1 MMTYETTGEMGA
13 SFKEQLLAKTPSLLF
28 LAERLTTAAAA
39 NVPVLLTGETG
50 TGKTYLARL
59 LHNHSPRRGQRL
71 TVVPCGALAP
81 SLLMSELLGHVRGA
95 IEEADRIRAGRFE
108 AAGQGTL
115 LLDEIDTLPLPAQAA
130 LLRVIETGDY
140 EPVGSQETRSCRARI
155 VVASSSDLEQAVA
168 AKRFRGDLYYRLR
181 EFSFH
186 LPPLCRR
193 PADIVALARTMAIRF
208 ANKFRKNP
216 PTIHP
221 KALRV
226 LQSYP
231 WPGNIRQLEN
241 TIQQAVLVCSR
252 DELRVEHLPKAIRM
266 SSKYPTARPDS

>member
-1 MMTYETTGEMGA
+1 MMTSETTGEIRS
-13 SFKEQLLAKTPSLLF
+13 SFQEQLLAKTPSLLF
-28 LAERLTTAAAA
+28 LAEHLAAAAAA
-39 NVPVLLTGETG
+39 NMPVLLTGETG

-59 LHNHSPRRGQRL
+59 LHNYSPRRGQRL

-81 SLLMSELLGHVRGA
+81 SLLMGELLGHVRDAREETVA
-95 IEEADRIRAGRFE
+95 IRTGRFE
-108 AAGQGTL
+108 AAGRGTL
-115 LLDEIDTLPLPAQAA
+115 LLDEIDALPLQAQAA

-140 EPVGSQETRSCRARI
+140 EPVGSQETRFCRARI
-155 VVASSSDLEQAVA
+155 VAASNNDLEQAVA
-168 AKRFRGDLYYRLR
+168 ARRFRGDLYYRLS

-186 LPPLCRR
+186 LPPLRRR
-193 PADIVALARTMAIRF
+193 PADIAALARAMAIRF
-208 ANKFRKNP
+208 ANKFRKKP

-226 LQSYP
+226 LQSHP

-252 DELRVEHLPKAIRM
+252 DELRVEHFPEAIR
-266 SSKYPTARPDS
+266 